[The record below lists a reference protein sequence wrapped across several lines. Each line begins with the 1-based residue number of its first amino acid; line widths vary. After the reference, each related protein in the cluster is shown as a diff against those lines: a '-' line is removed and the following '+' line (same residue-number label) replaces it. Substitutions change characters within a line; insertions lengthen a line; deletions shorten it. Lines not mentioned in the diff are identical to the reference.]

1 MEHETDHGHVM
12 RRRSGILRGLLLCCL
27 LAWLAFPPAVSF
39 AQTVSFGAATPF
51 PVGSSPASVAVGDFN
66 GDGRLDLAVAN
77 FNSNSVSILLGLGAG
92 SFGGAT
98 AFSVGSSPLSVAVGD
113 FNGDGRLDLAVTNF
127 VGNTVSLLL
136 GTGAGSF

>member
-39 AQTVSFGAATPF
+39 AQTVSFGAATAFPVGITPASVAVGYFKVDGGLHLAVVNPNSNSVSVLMGLGAVSFGAATPF
-51 PVGSSPASVAVGDFN
+51 PVGSGPRSVAVGDFN

-77 FNSNSVSILLGLGAG
+77 FNSNSVSILLGL
-92 SFGGAT
+92 
-98 AFSVGSSPLSVAVGD
+98 
-113 FNGDGRLDLAVTNF
+113 
-127 VGNTVSLLL
+127 
-136 GTGAGSF
+136 